1 MHNNIFLSKSIIRLD
16 ILSHLFLATSF
27 SSENNHWGISL
38 KRKMCDID
46 TVAPRENEK
55 TTCNGSDKEI
65 RKRLRSLWIVC
76 ISCAVVGIEMR
87 RNIVDPKI
95 NYIVFG

>member
-1 MHNNIFLSKSIIRLD
+1 
-16 ILSHLFLATSF
+16 
-27 SSENNHWGISL
+27 
-38 KRKMCDID
+38 MCDIV
-46 TVAPRENEK
+46 TVTPGEHKK
-55 TTCNGSDKEI
+55 TTCNGSDKKI
-65 RKRLRSLWIVC
+65 RNRLRSLWIVF